1 MSYSNVQTHH
11 ALASALPFLLSQR
24 KADEKEALWLRFLL
38 SPANGASGTACSVT
52 TRVSD
57 SSIPSATAIG
67 WHAAESC
74 SRNASASGFTTAKEN
89 SMLKISIVEGRKQRR
104 LVVEGKLVAPW
115 SDELKATCER
125 VGSELNGR
133 ELVVDLKILTTI
145 SEAGENVL
153 VELMKQGVE
162 VRCCGVFTEYV
173 LKQLTRRV
181 RRNGSQEEER

>member
-1 MSYSNVQTHH
+1 MLAHH
-11 ALASALPFLLSQR
+11 ALASALPYLLSLER

-52 TRVSD
+52 TSD
-57 SSIPSATAIG
+57 SSIPYATAIG

-74 SRNASASGFTTAKEN
+74 RQNASASGFTTANEN
-89 SMLKISIVEGRKQRR
+89 SMLKISIVEGRKQRQ

-125 VGSELNGR
+125 AGSGLNGR
-133 ELVVDLKILTTI
+133 ELVIDLKILTTI

-153 VELMKQGVE
+153 VELMKQGVK
-162 VRCCGVFTEYV
+162 VRCCGVFTKYV

>member
-11 ALASALPFLLSQR
+11 ALASALPFLLSLER

-57 SSIPSATAIG
+57 SSIPYATAIG

-74 SRNASASGFTTAKEN
+74 SQNTRASGFTTAKEN
-89 SMLKISIVEGRKQRR
+89 SMLKISILEGRKQRR

-115 SDELKATCER
+115 SDELKAACER
-125 VGSELNGR
+125 AGSGLNGR
-133 ELVVDLKILTTI
+133 ELVIDLKNITTI
-145 SEAGENVL
+145 SGQGEDL
-153 VELMKQGVE
+153 LLELMKQGVGFGG
-162 VRCCGVFTEYV
+162 CGMYTSEILNQVA
-173 LKQLTRRV
+173 RRL
-181 RRNGSQEEER
+181 RRNGAHE

>member
-11 ALASALPFLLSQR
+11 ALASALPFLLSLER

-57 SSIPSATAIG
+57 SSIPYATAIG

-115 SDELKATCER
+115 SDELKATCQTAR
-125 VGSELNGR
+125 SGLDGR
-133 ELVVDLKILTTI
+133 ELAIDLKNVTTI
-145 SEAGENVL
+145 SQEGENL
-153 VELMKQGVE
+153 LLELMKQR
-162 VRCCGVFTEYV
+162 VRFRGCGVITNEIF
-173 LKQLTRRV
+173 KQVARRL
-181 RRNGSQEEER
+181 RGNGANG

>member
-11 ALASALPFLLSQR
+11 ALASALPFLLSLER
-24 KADEKEALWLRFLL
+24 KVDEKEALCLRFLL

-57 SSIPSATAIG
+57 SSIPYATAIG

-115 SDELKATCER
+115 SDELKAACER
-125 VGSELNGR
+125 AGSGLDGR
-133 ELVVDLKILTTI
+133 ELVIDLKNLTTI
-145 SEAGENVL
+145 SQEGENAL
-153 VELMKQGVE
+153 LELMQQGLK
-162 VRCCGVFTEYV
+162 CQGCGVFTNEI
-173 LKQLTRRV
+173 LKRLGRRL
-181 RRNGSQEEER
+181 RRNGAHE